1 MWELVKPD
9 TRFFT
14 ADQRKQ
20 VEALFE
26 AILPGTDTSPGA
38 TDVNAAEYLDTLL
51 AMDHETYYAVPQMK
65 QMYPVGLLVVEDAG
79 RRMFGGRG
87 IVALTLD
94 ERTQLLEKL
103 AAGKIEG
110 TSYSAKDQIAFFT
123 DLRIRCIEGCFGD
136 ARWGGNKD
144 NAMWRWYGWTVPAE
158 EFKRDQPQQAIAPPM
173 NIKELAPPKR
183 SQAQAKPKSR
193 RPRP

>member
-1 MWELVKPD
+1 MWEFVKPD
-9 TRFFT
+9 THFFT

-26 AILPGTDTSPGA
+26 AILPGSDTNPGA
-38 TDVNAAEYLDTLL
+38 TDANAAEYVDTLL
-51 AMDHETYYAVPQMK
+51 TMDHDTYYAIPQMR
-65 QMYPVGLLVVEDAG
+65 QMYPVGLIVLEDAA

-94 ERTQLLEKL
+94 ERTELLEKL
-103 AAGKIEG
+103 AAGKLEG
-110 TSYSAKDQIAFFT
+110 TSFAAKDQTAFFT
-123 DLRIRCIEGCFGD
+123 DLRTRCIEGCFGD

-144 NAMWRWYGWTVPAE
+144 SIMWRWYGWTVPPQD
-158 EFKRDQPQQAIAPPM
+158 FKRASTVEGKGKA
-173 NIKELAPPKR
+173 
-183 SQAQAKPKSR
+183 R

>member
-14 ADQRKQ
+14 ADQRKA

-38 TDVNAAEYLDTLL
+38 TDANAAEYLDTLL
-51 AMDHETYYAVPQMK
+51 AMDHDTYYLVPQMK
-65 QMYPVGLLVVEDAG
+65 QMYPVGLLVLEDAS
-79 RRMFGGRG
+79 RRLFGGRG
-87 IVALTLD
+87 VVALTLD

-110 TSYSAKDQIAFFT
+110 TSYSEKDQKAFFT
-123 DLRIRCIEGCFGD
+123 DLRTRCIEGCFGD

-144 NAMWRWYGWTVPAE
+144 NVMWRWYGWTVPAE
-158 EFKRDQPQQAIAPPM
+158 EFKRA
-173 NIKELAPPKR
+173 
-183 SQAQAKPKSR
+183 
-193 RPRP
+193 